1 MRAMALAPLVRPT
14 ASVVRAMRPLV
25 RLVRVPLPTWRMARA
40 WLPALMAPT
49 LVMVNA
55 NLAMLRVLPVLFL
68 PLVVPLVLR
77 ALLWMALCV
86 RRTAP
91 RASSTTMVLVTV
103 AVLAAVRALPML
115 PTAWI
120 APVSLRSC
128 RTARACLRV
137 PSVRMVMPTKSA
149 NLALVPR
156 VWAVLLSV
164 LAARHLSSCKALL
177 VWPLVERERS
187 TMVPMCVPCVTL
199 TVPTARS
206 LLPTVWLVRVPRL
219 S

>member
-1 MRAMALAPLVRPT
+1 MRVMALAPLVRPT

-25 RLVRVPLPTWRMARA
+25 RLVQVPLPTWRTAPA
-40 WLPALMAPT
+40 WLLAPMAPT

-55 NLAMLRVLPVLFL
+55 NLAMLRVLPVLFP

-77 ALLWMALCV
+77 ARLWMALCV
-86 RRTAP
+86 LPTAP

-103 AVLAAVRALPML
+103 AVLAAVRALPTL
-115 PTAWI
+115 PIAWT
-120 APVSLRSC
+120 APVSLHSC
-128 RTARACLRV
+128 RTARVCLRV
-137 PSVRMVMPTKSA
+137 LSVRMVMPTRSA

-156 VWAVLLSV
+156 VWAVPLSV

-177 VWPLVERERS
+177 VWPLVERERLI
-187 TMVPMCVPCVTL
+187 MVPTCVPCVTL

-206 LLPTVWLVRVPRL
+206 LLPTVWLALVLRL